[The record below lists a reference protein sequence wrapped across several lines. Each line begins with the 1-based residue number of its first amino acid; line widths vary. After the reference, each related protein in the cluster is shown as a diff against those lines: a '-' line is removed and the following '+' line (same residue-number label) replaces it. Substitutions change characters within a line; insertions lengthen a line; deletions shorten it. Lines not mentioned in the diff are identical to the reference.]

1 MQTLHHEKS
10 SVKFLFQRAAAYLLD
25 MALLFL
31 VLAPVG
37 GLIQWAF
44 FDSLPQTGPEIWRT
58 LLWNFSVPVW
68 LYFILCDSSSRG
80 ATLGKRPFRLKVV
93 DMENHPLSKSQALLR
108 TAVKLLPWELVH
120 VSAFALSVD
129 MSVLSGVQMAGLI
142 GANVLVI
149 VYAVVL
155 AARRGQRTIH
165 DFAARTKVVRDE
177 RSRVSHRERM
187 VVGNTAGG

>member
-1 MQTLHHEKS
+1 MQPLQNEKS
-10 SVKFLFQRAAAYLLD
+10 GVRLLVQRTAAYLLD

-80 ATLGKRPFRLKVV
+80 ATLGKRPFRLQVV
-93 DMENHPLSKSQALLR
+93 GTDHRTISRSRALLR

-120 VSAFALSVD
+120 ISAFALSMD
-129 MSVLSGVQMAGLI
+129 MSELSVWQMAGLI
-142 GANVLVI
+142 IANGLVIAYVVVLV
-149 VYAVVL
+149 V
-155 AARRGQRTIH
+155 RRGQRTIH
-165 DFAARTKVVRDE
+165 DFAAQTKVVR
-177 RSRVSHRERM
+177 V
-187 VVGNTAGG
+187 